1 MTAQQ
6 FPAVRKFNPG
16 LFQTDD
22 EVIAQ
27 FAVRKVEFKILL
39 EIVKENIC
47 SSTCQHVLIVAPRG
61 RGKTML
67 LARLAAECRT
77 DSNLSR
83 RVIPVRLM
91 EENYE
96 ISTLADFWL
105 EALIHL
111 AHELAE
117 THPDTSLEL
126 KASHSDLKSRWQ
138 EREIA
143 ERARAAFMRSADRL
157 DLHLVLMVENLQAL
171 VENIDEIFGWG
182 LRHALQ
188 TESRLTFVASAT
200 SRFRA
205 LDDMEHAFFELF
217 RPIHLEPLDT
227 KSCHE
232 LWKALG
238 GGERL
243 ESEIEPVRIL
253 TGGSPRLIAIIASF
267 ASHLS
272 LDYLLEEL
280 VALIDEHTEYFRSH
294 LEGMPNVERRVY
306 LALVDLWRPSTTS
319 EIAARASLGIRT
331 VSTMLGRLTNRGAIA
346 FSGTGKK
353 RIYSAVERLYCIYYK
368 LRREKGSAQIAHVLI
383 PFMRLVFSKR
393 EQREI
398 PGAVNS
404 KSLKNQALLQGLKLA
419 IDDEPRLTNLL
430 PAGSSAKE
438 TSSSSSNARNEMG
451 IFFERIAKSF
461 ENRNFERVVDLAE
474 EALKNWK
481 RSGNP
486 SDTEFVARVLVQKAQ
501 AHLRL
506 AEFSDASMASSQ
518 VVQRYSDS
526 PQVAVA
532 ELVILARTIRYI
544 ADFLDG
550 NEALIKELP
559 WYPHSQ
565 FNELSSKSLSLIVK
579 EMSEASYELMSQN
592 KLELGYRLMD
602 EVVRWLTETDDC
614 VNRSLIALCIIIQAS
629 AQLRMKLHEDS
640 IKSSERVITQFG
652 EDLRSST
659 KVAVAHA
666 HRLRA
671 LAFSEMGR
679 NAEAI
684 ETCDKAVANYGDN
697 VEDLVRSQVIHTLN
711 IKARELEEMGQLE
724 EAIAVSDYVEERYGE
739 DPGAAVQLAVAASL
753 AKKVAVF
760 VRMRRFSDAIANAD
774 SIDARYRNELELRAQ
789 RPVAFSILEEGVN
802 LSLNYEVDSLEGS
815 VSTALSNKV
824 KAETRSGELESAS
837 KTCDDIKRRFER
849 SVDPYVQINVASAIW
864 DLAWALVN
872 FGRAEAALH
881 ECKELEVIFDKIKGD
896 HVDQARQLIKWVRI
910 KSYTILDDLSSATL
924 EARSVFTE
932 YDFNDENNIEELL
945 LFTVDAVARG
955 VPEKVFLTA
964 FESDRIRLNQ
974 IVPLVVALK
983 QRVGEVVREPF
994 EVIAVAGG
1002 IQKIIDVRKAQYIEF
1017 EQEMPGATELRAEQ
1031 VH

>member
-1 MTAQQ
+1 MTAKQL
-6 FPAVRKFNPG
+6 PAVRKFNPG

-77 DSNLSR
+77 DSSISG

-91 EENYE
+91 EDNYE

-111 AHELAE
+111 ANELAE
-117 THPDTSLEL
+117 IHPETSLEL
-126 KASHSDLKSRWQ
+126 RASHSDLKSRWQ

-143 ERARAAFMRSADRL
+143 ERARAAFMRSAERL

-171 VENIDEIFGWG
+171 ADNVDEIFGWG

-188 TESRLTFVASAT
+188 TESRLTLVASAT

-205 LDDMEHAFFELF
+205 LDDMDHAFFELF
-217 RPIHLEPLDT
+217 RPMHLEPLDT

-272 LDYLLEEL
+272 LDHLLEEL
-280 VALIDEHTEYFRSH
+280 VALIDEHTEYFRGH

-306 LALVDLWRPSTTS
+306 LAVVDLWRPSTTS

-331 VSTMLGRLTNRGAIA
+331 VSTMLGRLLNRGAIE
-346 FSGTGKK
+346 FGGTGKK
-353 RIYSAVERLYCIYYK
+353 RIYSAVEGLYCIYYK
-368 LRREKGSAQIAHVLI
+368 LRRERGSTQIVRYLI
-383 PFMRLVFSKR
+383 LFMRLVFSER

-398 PGAVNS
+398 LEAANS
-404 KSLKNQALLQGLKLA
+404 KSPKNQALLQGLKLA
-419 IDDEPRLTNLL
+419 IDDEPILATLL
-430 PAGSSAKE
+430 PDGPSTKE
-438 TSSSSSNARNEMG
+438 GSSSSSDARNERG
-451 IFFERIAKSF
+451 IFLERIAESF
-461 ENRNFERVVDLAE
+461 GNRDFEQVVDLADK
-474 EALKNWK
+474 ALKKWK
-481 RSGNP
+481 WSDNLR
-486 SDTEFVARVLVQKAQ
+486 DTEYVAQVIVKKAQ

-506 AEFSDASMASSQ
+506 AQFSEARGTSSK
-518 VVQRYSDS
+518 VIQRYSDNS
-526 PQVAVA
+526 QPEIL
-532 ELVILARTIRYI
+532 ELIIVARTVKFV

-550 NEALIKELP
+550 NEASIEELP
-559 WYPHSQ
+559 WYPHGQ
-565 FNELSSKSLSLIVK
+565 FNESSSKSLALVVK

-602 EVVRWLTETDDC
+602 EVVRWLTESDDC
-614 VNRSLIALCIIIQAS
+614 VNRSLIALCIVIQAG

-652 EDLRSST
+652 EDLRSAT
-659 KVAVAHA
+659 RVTVAHA

-679 NAEAI
+679 NAEVI
-684 ETCDKAVANYGDN
+684 EACDMAVASYGDN
-697 VEDLVRSQVIHTLN
+697 VEDLVRSQVIHTLI
-711 IKARELEEMGQLE
+711 IKARELEKMGQLE
-724 EAIAVSDYVEERYGE
+724 EAMAISDYVEEHYGE

-753 AKKVAVF
+753 AKKVAAL

-774 SIDARYRNELELRAQ
+774 LIDARYRDELELHAQ
-789 RPVAFSILEEGVN
+789 RPVAVSMLEEGVN
-802 LSLNYEVDSLEGS
+802 LSLKYEADSLEVS

-824 KAETRSGELESAS
+824 SAETQCDELESAS
-837 KTCDDIKRRFER
+837 KTCDEFKRRFER
-849 SVDPYVQINVASAIW
+849 SVDLDVQVNVARAIW

-872 FGRAEAALH
+872 IGRAEAALH
-881 ECKELEVIFDKIKGD
+881 ECKELEVTFDRIKGD
-896 HVDQARQLIKWVRI
+896 HVDQARQLVKWVRI
-910 KSYTILDDLSSATL
+910 KSYTILGDLSSATL
-924 EARSVFTE
+924 EARSVYTE

-945 LFTVDAVARG
+945 WFTVDAVARG

-983 QRVGEVVREPF
+983 QRVGEAVREPA
-994 EVIAVAGG
+994 EIVEIAER
-1002 IQKIIDVRKAQYIEF
+1002 IQKIIEVQIEKLKGNLPSANGSEF
-1017 EQEMPGATELRAEQ
+1017 G
-1031 VH
+1031 HGC

>member
-1 MTAQQ
+1 MTATQL
-6 FPAVRKFNPG
+6 PPVRKFNPG

-67 LARLAAECRT
+67 LARLAAECRA
-77 DSNLSR
+77 DSSLSG

-117 THPDTSLEL
+117 IHPETSLEL

-157 DLHLVLMVENLQAL
+157 DLHFVLMVENLQAL
-171 VENIDEIFGWG
+171 AKNIDEIFGWG

-188 TESRLTFVASAT
+188 TEPRLSLVASAT

-217 RPIHLEPLDT
+217 RPMHLEPLDT
-227 KSCHE
+227 KSCHK

-294 LEGMPNVERRVY
+294 LEGMPNVERRIY

-319 EIAARASLGIRT
+319 EIATRASLGIRT

-353 RIYSAVERLYCIYYK
+353 RMYSAVEGLYCIYYK
-368 LRREKGSAQIAHVLI
+368 LRRERGSAQIVRDLI
-383 PFMRLVFSKR
+383 RFMRLVFSER
-393 EQREI
+393 DQREI
-398 PGAVNS
+398 LEAVNS
-404 KSLKNQALLQGLKLA
+404 QSLKNQALLQGLKLA
-419 IDDEPRLTNLL
+419 IDDEPRLASLL

-451 IFFERIAKSF
+451 IFFEQIAKSF
-461 ENRNFERVVDLAE
+461 ENRNFEGVVDLAE
-474 EALKNWK
+474 DALKNLN
-481 RSGNP
+481 RSRNP
-486 SDTEFVARVLVQKAQ
+486 SDTEFVARMFVNKAQ

-506 AEFSDASMASSQ
+506 AQFSEARRASSTA
-518 VVQRYSDS
+518 VQRYSGNS
-526 PQVAVA
+526 QPEIM
-532 ELVILARTIRYI
+532 ELIILAQTIRYI
-544 ADFLDG
+544 VDFLDG
-550 NEALIKELP
+550 NEEPTEESAWHP
-559 WYPHSQ
+559 RGQ
-565 FNELSSKSLSLIVK
+565 FNESASKSFWFIIK
-579 EMSEASYELMSQN
+579 EMIEAANDLMFRN
-592 KLELGYRLMD
+592 KFKLGARLMD
-602 EVVRWLTETDDC
+602 EVVDRLIEMNNSA
-614 VNRSLIALCIIIQAS
+614 NRPFIAHCITNYAIAK
-629 AQLRMKLHEDS
+629 LRMKLHEDS
-640 IKSSERVITQFG
+640 IESSDRVVTQFG
-652 EDLRSST
+652 EDLMPET
-659 KVAVAHA
+659 KLAVAQA
-666 HRLRA
+666 LRCKA
-671 LAFSEMGR
+671 LALSEMGQ
-679 NAEAI
+679 NDEVI
-684 ETCDKAVANYGDN
+684 ETCHKLVANYGD
-697 VEDLVRSQVIHTLN
+697 DPKDFVRSQAVRALD
-711 IKARELEEMGQLE
+711 IKAQELEKMGVAN
-724 EAIAVSDYVEERYGE
+724 EAITVLDEVNERYGN
-739 DPGAAVQLAVAASL
+739 DSGAAVQLAVAVSIAS
-753 AKKVAVF
+753 KVAAL
-760 VRMRRFSDAIANAD
+760 VRMRRFSDAIANANVM
-774 SIDARYRNELELRAQ
+774 DARYRNKLRGQ
-789 RPVAFSILEEGVN
+789 RPMVISIVESGIS
-802 LSLNYEVDSLEGS
+802 LSIKYEVDSVEGS
-815 VSTALSNKV
+815 VSSALRNRM
-824 KAETRSGELESAS
+824 KAETRSGEVRSARA
-837 KTCDDIKRRFER
+837 TCDDIKRRFER
-849 SVDPYVQINVASAIW
+849 STDPDVQINVAGVILE
-864 DLAWALVN
+864 LAWTLAN
-872 FGRAEAALH
+872 IGRAEAALR
-881 ECKELEVIFDKIKGD
+881 ECKELEDIFDGIKEG
-896 HVDQARQLIKWVRI
+896 HLDQMRYGVKWVRI
-910 KSYTILDDLSSATL
+910 KSYTILGDLSSATA
-924 EARSVFTE
+924 EVCSAFSE
-932 YDFNDENNIEELL
+932 YDFENEKDVEELL
-945 LFTVDAVARG
+945 LFTVDAVAHG

-964 FESDRIRLNQ
+964 FADDQSRLNR
-974 IVPLVVALK
+974 IAPLVVALR
-983 QRVGEVVREPF
+983 QRIGEAVREPA
-994 EVIAVAGG
+994 EVVEVAGK
-1002 IQKIIDVRKAQYIEF
+1002 IQKMIEEKKAKYCKF
-1017 EQEMPGATELRAEQ
+1017 KGSLLSATESKIEQ
-1031 VH
+1031 LH

>member
-1 MTAQQ
+1 MTATQL
-6 FPAVRKFNPG
+6 PPVRKFNPG

-67 LARLAAECRT
+67 LARLAAECRA
-77 DSNLSR
+77 DSSFSG

-117 THPDTSLEL
+117 IHPETSLEL

-171 VENIDEIFGWG
+171 VENVDEIFGWG

-188 TESRLTFVASAT
+188 TESRLTLVASAT

-217 RPIHLEPLDT
+217 RPMHLEPLDT

-232 LWKALG
+232 LWKAFG
-238 GGERL
+238 GAERH
-243 ESEIEPVRIL
+243 ESEIEPIRII
-253 TGGSPRLIAIIASF
+253 TGGSPRLIAIVASF
-267 ASHLS
+267 STHLS
-272 LDYLLEEL
+272 LDHLLDEL
-280 VALIDEHTEYFRSH
+280 VALIDDHTEYFRSH

-306 LALVDLWRPSTTS
+306 LAIVDLWGPSTTS
-319 EIAARASLGIRT
+319 EVAARASLGIRT
-331 VSTMLGRLTNRGAIA
+331 VSTMLGRLLNRGAIA

-383 PFMRLVFSKR
+383 PFMRLVFSER

-404 KSLKNQALLQGLKLA
+404 KLLKNRASLQYLKFAIADEPKLA
-419 IDDEPRLTNLL
+419 NLL
-430 PAGSSAKE
+430 PNGSSAKE
-438 TSSSSSNARNEMG
+438 DSLSSFDEPNEKG
-451 IFFERIAKSF
+451 IFLDRISECFEDRDF
-461 ENRNFERVVDLAE
+461 EQVINLAE
-474 EALKNWK
+474 QTLNKWEW
-481 RSGNP
+481 SGNP
-486 SDTEFVARVLVQKAQ
+486 SDTEYIAHVIVQKAQ
-501 AHLRL
+501 AHVRL
-506 AEFSDASMASSQ
+506 AQFSEARRASSNA
-518 VVQRYSDS
+518 VQRYSS
-526 PQVAVA
+526 NSKPEIA
-532 ELVILARTIRYI
+532 ELIIVARTVKFV

-550 NEALIKELP
+550 NADMVEESP
-559 WYPHSQ
+559 WDLHNQAHPVP
-565 FNELSSKSLSLIVK
+565 SKSFLLAIN

-592 KLELGYRLMD
+592 KLKLGSRLMD

-614 VNRSLIALCIIIQAS
+614 VNRSLIALCIVIQAS
-629 AQLRMKLHEDS
+629 EQLRMKLHEDS
-640 IKSSERVITQFG
+640 IKSSERIITQFG
-652 EDLRSST
+652 EDLRSAT
-659 KVAVAHA
+659 KVSVAHA

-679 NAEAI
+679 NAEVI
-684 ETCDKAVANYGDN
+684 GTCDKAVANYGDN
-697 VEDLVRSQVIHTLN
+697 VEDLVRSQVIHMLN
-711 IKARELEEMGQLE
+711 IKARELEKMGRVEDAL
-724 EAIAVSDYVEERYGE
+724 AVLDYVEERYGE
-739 DPGAAVQLAVAASL
+739 DSGAAVQLTVAVSL
-753 AKKVAVF
+753 AKRVAAL

-774 SIDARYRNELELRAQ
+774 SIDARYRNELELHTL
-789 RPVAFSILEEGVN
+789 RPVAVSMLEEGVN
-802 LSLNYEVDSLEGS
+802 LSLKYEVDSLESS
-815 VSTALSNKV
+815 VSIALRNKV
-824 KAETRSGELESAS
+824 DAEIRSGELESAS
-837 KTCDDIKRRFER
+837 KTCNDIKRRFER

-872 FGRAEAALH
+872 FGRAETALR
-881 ECKELEVIFDKIKGD
+881 ECEELEAIFDRIKGD
-896 HVDQARQLIKWVRI
+896 HVDQARQLVKWVRI
-910 KSYTILDDLSSATL
+910 KSYAILGDLSSATL

-945 LFTVDAVARG
+945 MFTVDAVARN

-964 FESDRIRLNQ
+964 FESDRGRLNQ

-983 QRVGEVVREPF
+983 QRSGEAVREPA
-994 EVIAVAGG
+994 EIVEIAKR
-1002 IQKIIDVRKAQYIEF
+1002 IQKMIEVQIGKLKGKLPSANGSEF
-1017 EQEMPGATELRAEQ
+1017 GHEC
-1031 VH
+1031 